1 MPVPQPK
8 RIFQMTLLL
17 VLRQQGISSG
27 PHAFLAKQGKV
38 RKGER
43 WPLGVGQSTCPCTL
57 PRLLLPV
64 LQYHSNALGSEQV
77 CPRSDGLCQD
87 CLSSPRICSACLSLG
102 QALPRANDFLFRGL
116 VTRLSCPG
124 VIGVHQAGP
133 TVSRHF
139 HFDLEEAVDT
149 NASEEKERVGNPH
162 MIPTVSKLACL
173 GHWPTAAGTATGS
186 GDSFD
191 WDLAF
196 SVE

>member
-1 MPVPQPK
+1 MPFWPSK
-8 RIFQMTLLL
+8 
-17 VLRQQGISSG
+17 GKSG
-27 PHAFLAKQGKV
+27 KGKAATGS
-38 RKGER
+38 RSEHMS
-43 WPLGVGQSTCPCTL
+43 LHSA
-57 PRLLLPV
+57 RLLLPV

-87 CLSSPRICSACLSLG
+87 CLPSPRICSACLPLG

-149 NASEEKERVGNPH
+149 NASEEKGRAGNPH
-162 MIPTVSKLACL
+162 VIPTGSKTSMPGALAHSDRHSHRL
-173 GHWPTAAGTATGS
+173 WR
-186 GDSFD
+186 
-191 WDLAF
+191 LL
-196 SVE
+196 